1 MPKRPFFLKKK
12 KKCYE
17 DRFFEIKWYCHT
29 LSLIQI
35 EYYYITMLQS
45 IKRHALE
52 LNHTRINDLL
62 KFHFIGTPHFLL
74 LHIALA
80 NIGK

>member
-1 MPKRPFFLKKK
+1 M
-12 KKCYE
+12 
-17 DRFFEIKWYCHT
+17 FFEIICYCHT

-45 IKRHALE
+45 IKTHALE

-74 LHIALA
+74 VQLLLQT
-80 NIGK
+80 